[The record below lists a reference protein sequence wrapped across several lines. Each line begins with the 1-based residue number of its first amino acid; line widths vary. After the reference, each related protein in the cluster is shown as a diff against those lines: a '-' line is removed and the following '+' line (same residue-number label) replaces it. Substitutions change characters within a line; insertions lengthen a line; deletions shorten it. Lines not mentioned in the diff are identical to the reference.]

1 MHAKRSV
8 PASSVVPVLAYPD
21 VPAASDWLCYA
32 FGFRVQFRDG
42 EHRAH
47 LAYGNGSVILV
58 QGEPVPAH
66 VQVRV
71 EDASAHR
78 ERAEA
83 QGALIDASDEQ
94 HRYTALDPSG
104 YRWTFE
110 SAPRR
115 GRGGARQDEDGTD
128 WVSVFS
134 APERVSDTFE
144 DV

>member
-1 MHAKRSV
+1 MYFRPGAGRSRSWRGALYRLQVRVTRQGECENPERAMHAKRSV

-83 QGALIDASDEQ
+83 
-94 HRYTALDPSG
+94 
-104 YRWTFE
+104 
-110 SAPRR
+110 
-115 GRGGARQDEDGTD
+115 
-128 WVSVFS
+128 
-134 APERVSDTFE
+134 
-144 DV
+144 